1 MDCLFNFGLLIHRKT
16 KHFYRRKLRS
26 DFLRALEE
34 PTDSTAVGA
43 SAVFISSVVATG
55 LVAGTM
61 ATEPPDDLPLRKN
74 LPPVEAEQLPE
85 AQELA
90 TEEEL
95 EAEHTPPAHSAPAT
109 AWPKPIARI
118 KLIIKTS

>member
-1 MDCLFNFGLLIHRKT
+1 MDCLFNFGLLIHRRT
-16 KHFYRRKLRS
+16 KHYYRRKLRS
-26 DFLRALEE
+26 DFLRELEE
-34 PTDSTAVGA
+34 SDDSTSLGA
-43 SAVFISSVVATG
+43 SAVFFSMVETG
-55 LVAGTM
+55 LVGTI
-61 ATEPPDDLPLRKN
+61 ATEPPLDLPLRNN
-74 LPPVEAEQLPE
+74 LLLDEAEQLPE

>member
-1 MDCLFNFGLLIHRKT
+1 MDCLFNFGLLIHRRT
-16 KHFYRRKLRS
+16 KHYYRRKLRS
-26 DFLRALEE
+26 DFLRELEE
-34 PTDSTAVGA
+34 SNDSTSLGA
-43 SAVFISSVVATG
+43 SAVLFSMVETG
-55 LVAGTM
+55 LEGTI
-61 ATEPPDDLPLRKN
+61 ATEPPLDLPLRN
-74 LPPVEAEQLPE
+74 ILLLDEAEQLPE

-95 EAEHTPPAHSAPAT
+95 DAEHTPPAHSAPAT

>member
-1 MDCLFNFGLLIHRKT
+1 MDCLFNFGLLIHRRT
-16 KHFYRRKLRS
+16 KQYYRRKLRS
-26 DFLRALEE
+26 DFLRELEE
-34 PTDSTAVGA
+34 SDDSTSLGA
-43 SAVFISSVVATG
+43 SAVFFSMVETG
-55 LVAGTM
+55 VEGTI
-61 ATEPPDDLPLRKN
+61 ATEPPLDLPLRN
-74 LPPVEAEQLPE
+74 ILLLAEAEQLPE

-95 EAEHTPPAHSAPAT
+95 DAEHTPPAHSAPAT

>member
-1 MDCLFNFGLLIHRKT
+1 MNCLFNFGLLIHGRT
-16 KHFYRRKLRS
+16 KHYYRRKLRS
-26 DFLRALEE
+26 DFLRELEE
-34 PTDSTAVGA
+34 SNDSTSLGA
-43 SAVFISSVVATG
+43 SAVLFSMVETG
-55 LVAGTM
+55 LEGTI
-61 ATEPPDDLPLRKN
+61 ATEPPLDLPLRN
-74 LPPVEAEQLPE
+74 ILLLDEAEQLPE

-95 EAEHTPPAHSAPAT
+95 DAEHTPPAHSAPAT